1 MTALA
6 QRTPAGVG
14 EPQALRAHEIRRMPV
29 VVIALHEGCNCRCVM
44 CDIWKIREP
53 HELALETLERQLD
66 SFEKLGVEWI
76 ALTGGEPQRH
86 SHFAEFTTALH
97 ARGIRVTML
106 TAGVLLEA
114 DAKMVAGSV
123 DDVIVSLD
131 GPPEVHDRIRRIPS
145 AFTKLESGIR
155 ALRAIRPNMG
165 IGARCTV
172 QRANHDALCRT
183 VECGRAMG
191 LNSISFLAADV
202 TSYAFNRPVAWAAP
216 RQNAVAL
223 AEQQIGRLQE
233 EIESLIAMYGE
244 DGFVAE
250 NPDKLRRIVLHFR
263 AHLGQVPAVA
273 PRCNAPWF
281 SAVIEANGDVRPCF
295 FHDCIGSIRQK
306 TLAETINSPE
316 ARRFRTELNIATN
329 PTCLRCVCS
338 LDLPEAEKTG
348 SARGS
353 GGYTHEDTAGTV
365 AGRNQELRGTEL

>member
-1 MTALA
+1 MTAPA
-6 QRTPAGVG
+6 QMTAAGIG
-14 EPQALRAHEIRRMPV
+14 DPQRLRSHEIRRMPV

-53 HELALETLERQLD
+53 HELALETLDRQLD
-66 SFEKLGVEWI
+66 SFEKLGVEWV

-86 SHFAEFTTALH
+86 SHFAEFTTALR
-97 ARGIRVTML
+97 ARGVRVTML

-114 DAKMVAGSV
+114 DAKLVTGAV

-145 AFTKLESGIR
+145 AFAKLESGIR
-155 ALRAIRPNMG
+155 ALRAIRPSMC

-172 QRANHDALCRT
+172 QRANHDVLCRT

-202 TSYAFNRPVAWAAP
+202 TSNAFNRPTLWAGS

-223 AEQQIGRLQE
+223 DEQQITRLE
-233 EIESLIAMYGE
+233 SEIERVIAGHGD

-250 NPDKLRRIVLHFR
+250 SPDKLRRIVLHFR

-273 PRCNAPWF
+273 PRCNAPWH

-295 FHDCIGSIRQK
+295 FHDPIGSIREK
-306 TLAETINSPE
+306 TFAEAINSSA
-316 ARRFRTELNIATN
+316 ARRFRSDLNIAAN
-329 PTCLRCVCS
+329 PTCQRCVCS
-338 LDLPEAEKTG
+338 LYMAGAEKTVRPWR
-348 SARGS
+348 SI
-353 GGYTHEDTAGTV
+353 GYEHEDDTV
-365 AGRNQELRGTEL
+365 IVARSDP